1 MIGEGDLGRLSKI
14 GNREIVKG
22 RVVCVII
29 GLISF
34 IVFTA
39 LGAFVYIPLPFT
51 PVPITLQTFFVL
63 LAGAA
68 LGSRLGSLS
77 QFGYVAL
84 GSLGL
89 PIFAGALGGMAC
101 LVGPTGGYMIGFV
114 LAAYVVG
121 RLIGMRQ
128 NPSFVYITLA
138 MAVGLMVIY
147 LLGIVHLAFVLHC
160 SIPRAVLLGMMPFI
174 TGDALKVIAA
184 ATIYSRS
191 QRRFREIFP

>member
-1 MIGEGDLGRLSKI
+1 MIGEGDLGLLLKI
-14 GNREIVKG
+14 GNREIVEG
-22 RVVCVII
+22 RVVCAII

-34 IVFTA
+34 TVFTA

-68 LGSRLGSLS
+68 LGRRLGSLS

-101 LVGPTGGYMIGFV
+101 LIGPTGGYLIGFV

-128 NPSFVYITLA
+128 NPSFIYITLA
-138 MAVGLMVIY
+138 MAVSSMVIY
-147 LLGIVHLAFVLHC
+147 LLGTVQLAFVLHC
-160 SIPRAVLLGMMPFI
+160 SIARAALLGVVPFI
-174 TGDALKVIAA
+174 SGDALKVIAA
-184 ATIYSRS
+184 ATVYSRS
-191 QRRFREIFP
+191 QRRF